1 MSMTRPTINMSAKLM
16 ACMVMACIVMV
27 CTMMVSCK
35 PDVPDGVIKPDDMAD
50 MLYDMHMARAAAQQ
64 TDNPAVNKVAYSQA
78 VLEKYDMT
86 RADFDSSMVYY
97 YTHAED
103 LNKIYKVIVE
113 RVQNEAVRVGANV
126 GEIGQ
131 YQGFSENGDTANIWK
146 MANQTILS
154 AYEPY
159 NRMDF
164 TIKADTAFRKGDTYQ
179 MNFSADFF
187 FQGGIKSAVACIV
200 VKYQNDSTMQFVN
213 YVRGD
218 GVHTL
223 RIPYNDSLLVKEL
236 NGFIYLNK
244 PKDKAT
250 TAKLLFIDNIQ
261 FVRMRRKD
269 GSSSAVTTPP
279 VDKLPPADNFPPP
292 SSRHKRT
299 IPGIRKVEAM

>member
-1 MSMTRPTINMSAKLM
+1 
-16 ACMVMACIVMV
+16 
-27 CTMMVSCK
+27 
-35 PDVPDGVIKPDDMAD
+35 

-64 TDNPAVNKVAYSQA
+64 TDNPAVSNVAYSQA
-78 VLEKYDMT
+78 VLEKYDVT
-86 RADFDSSMVYY
+86 KADFDSSMVYY

-103 LNKIYKVIVE
+103 LNKIYKVIAE
-113 RVQNEAVRVGANV
+113 RVQDEAVRVGANI

-131 YQGFSENGDTANIWK
+131 YQGLSENGDTANIWK
-146 MANQTILS
+146 QAGQAILS

-159 NRMDF
+159 NRMNF

-200 VKYQNDSTMQFVN
+200 VKYDNDSTMQYIN

-218 GVHTL
+218 GVHSL
-223 RIPYNDSLLVKEL
+223 RIPYNDSLMVKEL

-250 TAKLLFIDNIQ
+250 TAKLLFIDRIQ
-261 FVRMRRKD
+261 FVRMRKAQ
-269 GSSSAVTTPP
+269 G
-279 VDKLPPADNFPPP
+279 DNVSDAPQAPGQ
-292 SSRHKRT
+292 KRT
-299 IPGIRKVEAM
+299 IPVMKKVEVGI